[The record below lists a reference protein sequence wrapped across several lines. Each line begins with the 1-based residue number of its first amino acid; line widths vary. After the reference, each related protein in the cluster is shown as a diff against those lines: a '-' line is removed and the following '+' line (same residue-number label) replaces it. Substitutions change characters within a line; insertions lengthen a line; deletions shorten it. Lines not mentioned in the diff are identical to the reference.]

1 MVDGSIVS
9 DFYMKDRVCL
19 QDDTAIVIDHLCIL
33 NLNGLYIPEGKTL
46 TIYVAS
52 TATLISKA
60 KNGGAGIGGYSGH
73 NNGNIIIHG
82 GNLEVEG
89 DDNCAGIGSN
99 DGKTTGSITIY
110 NCNSLKATGGS
121 NGAGIGGGLNGDGGT
136 IHIYGSY
143 VSSVSGTGKDNAV
156 GIGGGGGSKA
166 TNANVLVE
174 GFYARIFA
182 TGAGKGAGIGGG
194 GNGSATVDIRDGN
207 IEATGGT
214 SGGAA
219 IGSGA
224 SGAAST
230 INISGGV
237 IEARGTVGMGNKKN
251 ESNITLTV
259 TGVTLNDK
267 TLTANTDY
275 TVTGVT
281 ATDAGTYTVTVTGKG
296 NYTGTAT
303 ATWTIVPGDM
313 TVTAEDVVVGYDGAP
328 HGITVNVTK
337 PVSGATLMY
346 GTKLGK
352 YSQAA
357 SPTQTDAGTLVV
369 YYQVTADNYN
379 AFTGHATV
387 TVEQASIAPKVIID
401 GWTYGMT
408 PNVPDIIDNPGD
420 GVVSYSYSDAE
431 NGKYTEAV
439 PTDAGIWYVRASVA
453 ESANYTAAITAPVRF
468 TISPARI
475 SITADDKSSAYGED
489 IQALTWQVVGSVVEG
504 DDLGISASTAAT
516 STSDVGKYDITL
528 SWNHNP
534 NYNPRVKNGTYTITK
549 ASLPVVASGYSGEY
563 DGKDHGI
570 TVKMGQSDAVVYYAE
585 TELTGQDYATAG
597 STTNPAYTK
606 VGEYTVYFYVATG
619 GNYEPDPASGS
630 QTVRILKARGSAQQ
644 QPTPANPTW
653 TGKAQPLVKVPDS
666 LPEGYIKCLYS
677 TDGGV
682 TWTQNIPVGTDAG
695 DYTVDVKYVGDEN
708 HEDFTGDSIKCA
720 IRKAAPTVT
729 APTAKTLTYTGSAQ
743 QLVNP
748 GNATGGT
755 LQYSLD
761 GKAWSTAVP
770 SAAEAG
776 SYTVYYKVAGDKN
789 HTDVSAKSVEVTIV
803 AKQNPTVPLTKTP
816 EETVEPT
823 VTPTV
828 TPEPTDTDM
837 PEPTVTPK
845 PT

>member
-352 YSQAA
+352 
-357 SPTQTDAGTLVV
+357 
-369 YYQVTADNYN
+369 
-379 AFTGHATV
+379 
-387 TVEQASIAPKVIID
+387 
-401 GWTYGMT
+401 
-408 PNVPDIIDNPGD
+408 
-420 GVVSYSYSDAE
+420 
-431 NGKYTEAV
+431 
-439 PTDAGIWYVRASVA
+439 
-453 ESANYTAAITAPVRF
+453 
-468 TISPARI
+468 
-475 SITADDKSSAYGED
+475 
-489 IQALTWQVVGSVVEG
+489 
-504 DDLGISASTAAT
+504 
-516 STSDVGKYDITL
+516 
-528 SWNHNP
+528 
-534 NYNPRVKNGTYTITK
+534 
-549 ASLPVVASGYSGEY
+549 
-563 DGKDHGI
+563 
-570 TVKMGQSDAVVYYAE
+570 
-585 TELTGQDYATAG
+585 
-597 STTNPAYTK
+597 
-606 VGEYTVYFYVATG
+606 
-619 GNYEPDPASGS
+619 
-630 QTVRILKARGSAQQ
+630 
-644 QPTPANPTW
+644 
-653 TGKAQPLVKVPDS
+653 
-666 LPEGYIKCLYS
+666 
-677 TDGGV
+677 
-682 TWTQNIPVGTDAG
+682 
-695 DYTVDVKYVGDEN
+695 
-708 HEDFTGDSIKCA
+708 
-720 IRKAAPTVT
+720 
-729 APTAKTLTYTGSAQ
+729 
-743 QLVNP
+743 
-748 GNATGGT
+748 
-755 LQYSLD
+755 
-761 GKAWSTAVP
+761 
-770 SAAEAG
+770 
-776 SYTVYYKVAGDKN
+776 
-789 HTDVSAKSVEVTIV
+789 
-803 AKQNPTVPLTKTP
+803 
-816 EETVEPT
+816 
-823 VTPTV
+823 
-828 TPEPTDTDM
+828 
-837 PEPTVTPK
+837 
-845 PT
+845 